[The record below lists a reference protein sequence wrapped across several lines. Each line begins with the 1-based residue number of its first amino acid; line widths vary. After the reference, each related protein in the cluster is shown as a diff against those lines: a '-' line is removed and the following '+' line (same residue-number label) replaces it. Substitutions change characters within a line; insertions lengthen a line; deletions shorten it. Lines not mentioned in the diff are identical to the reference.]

1 MRSTLVWITI
11 YPVSAFLALSISFK
25 ESLKVKELT
34 QRQSEVFEIL
44 KEYVENYGIAP
55 THVELAD
62 LIGVSSSKAAA
73 DNLKALEKKNVIR
86 IYPDKPRG
94 IQILETN
101 ENELPLIGSVAAGLP
116 IEAVENVE
124 AYITIPEVLKRKKPT
139 FLLRVR
145 GDSMIDEGIL
155 DGDLIAVR
163 KSNTAEVGQIVVARI
178 EDEVTVKR
186 LERQGNNAVL
196 QPANDNYQPIV
207 LPAENLAIEGQFVG
221 LIRA

>member
-1 MRSTLVWITI
+1 M
-11 YPVSAFLALSISFK
+11 
-25 ESLKVKELT
+25 KELT
-34 QRQSEVFEIL
+34 NRQSEVFEVL
-44 KEYVENYGIAP
+44 KQYVQEYGIAP
-55 THVELAD
+55 THVELAE

-73 DNLKALEKKNVIR
+73 DHLKALEKKNVIK
-86 IYPDKPRG
+86 IYADKPRG

-116 IEAVENVE
+116 IEAIENVE

-145 GDSMIDEGIL
+145 GDSMIDAGIL

-163 KSNTAEVGQIVVARI
+163 QTNTAEVGQIVVARI
-178 EDEVTVKR
+178 DDEVTVKR

-196 QPANDNYQPIV
+196 QPANDCYQPII
-207 LPAENLAIEGQFVG
+207 LPAEDLAIEGQFVG

>member
-1 MRSTLVWITI
+1 M
-11 YPVSAFLALSISFK
+11 
-25 ESLKVKELT
+25 KELT

-62 LIGVSSSKAAA
+62 LISVSSSKAAA
-73 DNLKALEKKNVIR
+73 DHLKALEKKNVIR

>member
-1 MRSTLVWITI
+1 M
-11 YPVSAFLALSISFK
+11 
-25 ESLKVKELT
+25 KELT
-34 QRQSEVFEIL
+34 SRQSEVFETL

-55 THVELAD
+55 THVELAE

-73 DNLKALEKKNVIR
+73 DHLKALEKKNVIK

-94 IQILETN
+94 IKILETN

-116 IEAVENVE
+116 LEAVENVE

-163 KSNTAEVGQIVVARI
+163 KTNTAEVGQIVVARI
-178 EDEVTVKR
+178 EDDVTVKR

-196 QPANDNYQPIV
+196 QPANENYEPIV

>member
-1 MRSTLVWITI
+1 MPFRYRCVLKRS
-11 YPVSAFLALSISFK
+11 YGAISM
-25 ESLKVKELT
+25 KELT
-34 QRQSEVFEIL
+34 SRQSEVFEVL

-55 THVELAD
+55 THVELAE

-73 DNLKALEKKNVIR
+73 DHLKALEKKNVIM

-94 IQILETN
+94 IKILETN

-116 IEAVENVE
+116 LEAVENVE

-163 KSNTAEVGQIVVARI
+163 KTSTAEIGQIVVARI
-178 EDEVTVKR
+178 EDDVTVKR

-196 QPANDNYQPIV
+196 QPANENYEPIV